1 MQTSRLH
8 KQNINLLSSLQMSL
22 DFMREKFSYN
32 WDLERKNYDLIS
44 DMEEK
49 YYAKIRQPRCRNGG

>member
-22 DFMREKFSYN
+22 DLMREKFSFN

-49 YYAKIRQPRCRNGG
+49 YYAMIRQPRCRNGG

>member
-22 DFMREKFSYN
+22 DFMREKFSFN
-32 WDLERKNYDLIS
+32 WDLERKNYDLIT
-44 DMEEK
+44 DMEEM
-49 YYAKIRQPRCRNGG
+49 YYARIRQPRCRNGG